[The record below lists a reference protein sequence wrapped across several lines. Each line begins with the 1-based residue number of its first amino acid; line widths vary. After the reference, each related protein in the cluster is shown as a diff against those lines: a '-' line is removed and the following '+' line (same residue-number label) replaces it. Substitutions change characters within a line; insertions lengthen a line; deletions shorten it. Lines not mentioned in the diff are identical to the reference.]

1 MAKINLSEKQKE
13 RLKILEPKFKDS
25 LKRKDLET
33 AKSLAVDIQSLLRP
47 TKHFNRIVQNKNSL
61 YELAL
66 ELGQIEFAISGLISN
81 RATVS
86 KNTRLHLEATSLLA
100 ICFLR
105 KKDVENAKP
114 LIKEVLT
121 NYSFIKTERTRKE
134 FRAEIIERFDEE
146 AALYSLKEIGIESF
160 TEDELEAEV
169 IRLVTTQN
177 ESEIFEQIGKSVPE
191 TTKYLLFQVHEFST
205 KQLPSAERLALPS
218 PEQKI
223 KDAEVGKTVFQ
234 SIKRVAYN
242 SLCNPESEIYKVWFQ
257 NGISA
262 VLSKGYIRTAIVTCL
277 ASLGIGIKL
286 ISASI
291 IALIIKFGLEVY
303 CDKYKPIELMELR
316 NR

>member
-1 MAKINLSEKQKE
+1 MTGIKLSEKQKE
-13 RLKILEPKFKDS
+13 RLKILEPKFKAS
-25 LKRKDLET
+25 IKRKDLET
-33 AKSLAVDIQSLLRP
+33 AKSLIVDIQTLLRP

-61 YELAL
+61 YELTL
-66 ELGQIEFAISGLISN
+66 ELGQIEFSISGLISN
-81 RATVS
+81 RSSVS

-100 ICFLR
+100 ICYLR
-105 KKDVENAKP
+105 KKDIESAKP

-121 NYSFIKTERTRKE
+121 NYSFIKTERTRRE

-146 AALYSLKEIGIESF
+146 TALYSLKEIGIEAFSD
-160 TEDELEAEV
+160 DELETEV
-169 IRLVTTQN
+169 IRLITSQN

-191 TTKYLLFQVHEFST
+191 NTKYLLFQVHEFST

-218 PEQKI
+218 PQQKI

-257 NGISA
+257 NGMST
-262 VLSKGYIRTAIVTCL
+262 VLSKGYISIAITTCL

-286 ISASI
+286 IVASI

-303 CDKYKPIELMELR
+303 CEKYKPIELMELR
-316 NR
+316 NK